1 VVMGFALR
9 SQLCWRAFLSRS
21 DSTKQYYRSQMPAV
35 GQVFSE
41 SSLMAVDLEMT
52 GLDPNSDQIL
62 SIGLIPIEKGQLQ
75 LSRAEQKLIQINGS
89 VGQSAT
95 IHGIVD
101 HQLQAGVSIDSAIEW
116 FLERTRGKLLVAHHS
131 PLDLGFLQVAIKQV
145 SGESIKLLAI
155 DTLALERKRL
165 LRKQDVLKEG
175 TLRLGACRAR
185 YGLPVYAAHNALVD
199 ALACGELLLA
209 QVAALGDLHQ
219 VTVAELCHLS

>member
-1 VVMGFALR
+1 VIGFILR

-21 DSTKQYYRSQMPAV
+21 ELTKEYYRSLIPTV

-52 GLDPNSDQIL
+52 GLDPNKDQIL
-62 SIGLIPIEKGQLQ
+62 SIGLIPIERGM
-75 LSRAEQKLIQINGS
+75 LSLNKAEQKIIRIRGS

-116 FLERTRGKLLVAHHS
+116 FMGRTSGKLLVAHHS

-145 SGESIKLLAI
+145 SGESVKLLSI

-209 QVAALGDLHQ
+209 QVAALGEPHR

>member
-1 VVMGFALR
+1 VIGFILR

-21 DSTKQYYRSQMPAV
+21 ELTKEYYRSLIPTV

-52 GLDPNSDQIL
+52 GLDPNKDQIL
-62 SIGLIPIEKGQLQ
+62 SIGLIPIERGM
-75 LSRAEQKLIQINGS
+75 LSLNKAEQKIIRIRGS

-116 FLERTRGKLLVAHHS
+116 FMGRTSGKLLVAHHS

-145 SGESIKLLAI
+145 SGESVKLLSI

-209 QVAALGDLHQ
+209 QVAALGEPHR
-219 VTVAELCHLS
+219 VTIAELCHLS

>member
-1 VVMGFALR
+1 MVGFALR
-9 SQLCWRAFLSRS
+9 SQLCWRAFLSGS
-21 DSTKQYYRSQMPAV
+21 DVAKQYYRSLMPALN
-35 GQVFSE
+35 QVFAE

-52 GLDPNSDQIL
+52 GLNPNRDQIL
-62 SIGLIPIEKGQLQ
+62 SIGLIPIEKGLLQ
-75 LSRAEQKLIQINGS
+75 LNRAEQKLIQINGS

-101 HQLQAGVSIDSAIEW
+101 HQLQDGVSIDAAIEW
-116 FLERTRGKLLVAHHS
+116 FMERTRGKLLVAHHS
-131 PLDLGFLQVAIKQV
+131 PLDIGFLQVAIKQV
-145 SGESIKLLAI
+145 TGESIKLLAI

-209 QVAALGDLHQ
+209 QTSAMGDRQKL
-219 VTVAELCHLS
+219 TIGELLSIK

>member
-1 VVMGFALR
+1 MIGFILR

-21 DSTKQYYRSQMPAV
+21 ELTKEYYRSLIPTV

-52 GLDPNSDQIL
+52 GLDPNKDQIL
-62 SIGLIPIEKGQLQ
+62 SIGLIPIERGM
-75 LSRAEQKLIQINGS
+75 LSLNKAEQKIIRIRGS

-116 FLERTRGKLLVAHHS
+116 FMGRTSGKLLVAHHS

-145 SGESIKLLAI
+145 SGESVKLLSI

-209 QVAALGDLHQ
+209 QVAALGEPHR

>member
-1 VVMGFALR
+1 MGFVLR

-21 DSTKQYYRSQMPAV
+21 ELTKEYYRSLIPTV

-52 GLDPNSDQIL
+52 GLDPNKDQIL
-62 SIGLIPIEKGQLQ
+62 SIGLIPIERGM
-75 LSRAEQKLIQINGS
+75 LSLNKAEQKIIRIRGS

-116 FLERTRGKLLVAHHS
+116 FMGRTSGKLLVAHHS

-145 SGESIKLLAI
+145 SGESVKLLSI

-209 QVAALGDLHQ
+209 QVAALGEPHR

>member
-1 VVMGFALR
+1 MIGFILR

-21 DSTKQYYRSQMPAV
+21 ELTKEYYRSLIPTV

-52 GLDPNSDQIL
+52 GLDPNKDQIL
-62 SIGLIPIEKGQLQ
+62 SIGLIPIERGM
-75 LSRAEQKLIQINGS
+75 LSLNKAEQKIIRIRGS

-116 FLERTRGKLLVAHHS
+116 FMGRTSGKLLVAHHS

-145 SGESIKLLAI
+145 SGESVKLLSI

-209 QVAALGDLHQ
+209 QVAALGEPHR
-219 VTVAELCHLS
+219 VTIAELCHLS